1 MKKLSIILAA
11 MLVCGTMQAQLVKG
25 WLEIPTGV
33 TENLFGVDCL
43 NKNEAVAC
51 GENGKILKTVDGG
64 NTWTVKFEKEGYDMI
79 HVAFADAQVGYACGD
94 SCWWNSDNHKGVIVK
109 TTDGGETWQELPNTE
124 FVHLQWPDFARKN
137 DLFVVD
143 EETFYVFT
151 SNSILW
157 KTTDGGQSFIPTPFE
172 LGRVTHCELFFE
184 DETGYLVVIETDS
197 SFQTS
202 IHVYKTTDSGTTWRE
217 VRNVGYNDFYT
228 VVTHFFNKD
237 HVEVYGYFSE
247 GMYNLLVTDDGFETI
262 SYLNIECPMH
272 DYSGI
277 ENVSHAKFT
286 SDTYGCILMG
296 MTLMKGSTDTNPY
309 IMKDSWEHCEWIKQ
323 GIPDCENN
331 GMVQC
336 RDLYAVD
343 GVDTVFY
350 IAAENGFV
358 YKSAMI
364 PVNGVEEK
372 ALQINVYP
380 NPAKDRVIVEGIE
393 AAEVGVYNSLGQLI
407 KMMRGTNEIS
417 VAGLPTGVYLMRIV
431 DVNGISH
438 TQRVT
443 VIK

>member
-11 MLVCGTMQAQLVKG
+11 MLVCGTMQAQLVEG
-25 WLEIPTGV
+25 WQENPTGV
-33 TENLFGVDCL
+33 TENLFGVACL
-43 NKNEAVAC
+43 DKNEVIAC
-51 GENGKILKTVDGG
+51 GENSKILKTVDGG
-64 NTWTVKFEKEGYDMI
+64 ETWTVRFEKEGYDMI

-184 DETGYLVVIETDS
+184 GETGYLGVIDGG
-197 SFQTS
+197 
-202 IHVYKTTDSGTTWRE
+202 IHIHKTTDSGQTWNE
-217 VRNVGYNDFYT
+217 VFTNGAYFDYSVG
-228 VVTHFFNKD
+228 THFVYGN
-237 HVEVYGYFSE
+237 HVEMHGCFSE
-247 GMYNLLVTDDGFETI
+247 GTHNLLVTEDGFETV
-262 SYLNIECPMH
+262 SYLNVECPIM
-272 DYSGI
+272 DYYGMG
-277 ENVSHAKFT
+277 NVSHSKYT
-286 SDTYGCILMG
+286 SDTYGCILIV

-309 IMKDSWEHCEWIKQ
+309 IMKDGWEHCEWVKQ
-323 GIPDCENN
+323 GIPDCEIN

-350 IAAENGFV
+350 IAAEGGFV

-364 PVNGVEEK
+364 PVNGVEGSVS
-372 ALQINVYP
+372 QIKVYP
-380 NPAKDRVIVEGIE
+380 DPTENEVTIE
-393 AAEVGVYNSLGQLI
+393 CDGLQDIEIRTITGQKINGAWKGTKINLRSLPDGVYYLI
-407 KMMRGTNEIS
+407 LTANNREHIKKLVKME
-417 VAGLPTGVYLMRIV
+417 
-431 DVNGISH
+431 H
-438 TQRVT
+438 
-443 VIK
+443 

>member
-11 MLVCGTMQAQLVKG
+11 MLVCGVMQAQLVEG

-33 TENLFGVDCL
+33 TENLFGVACL
-43 NKNEAVAC
+43 DKNEVIAC

-64 NTWTVKFEKEGYDMI
+64 ETWTVKFEKEGYDMI

-124 FVHLQWPDFARKN
+124 FVHLEWPDWIRSS
-137 DLFVVD
+137 DLCVVD
-143 EETFYVFT
+143 EETYYLFT
-151 SNSILW
+151 KDAILW
-157 KTTDGGQSFIPTPFE
+157 QTTDGGQSFTSIPFE
-172 LGRVTHCELFFE
+172 FGMVKHCELFFE
-184 DETGYLVVIETDS
+184 GETGYLVVIDGG
-197 SFQTS
+197 
-202 IHVYKTTDSGTTWRE
+202 IHIHKTTDSGQTWNE
-217 VRNVGYNDFYT
+217 VVTNGAYFDYS
-228 VVTHFFNKD
+228 VVTHFFDKN
-237 HVEVYGYFSE
+237 HVEIYGYFSE
-247 GMYNLLVTDDGFETI
+247 GTQNLLVTEDGFETV
-262 SYLNIECPMH
+262 SYLNVECPIM
-272 DYSGI
+272 DYYGMG
-277 ENVSHAKFT
+277 NVSHSKYT

-309 IMKDSWEHCEWIKQ
+309 IMKDGWEHCEWVKQ

-358 YKSAMI
+358 YKSAMV
-364 PVNGVEEK
+364 PVSGLEEN

-380 NPAKDRVIVEGIE
+380 NPAKDRVIVEGVE
-393 AAEVGVYNSLGQLI
+393 AAEVQVYNALGQLV
-407 KMMRGTNEIS
+407 KTVQNANEINVS
-417 VAGLPTGVYLMRIV
+417 DLMEGMYLLRITATEGKCYTNRVAVR
-431 DVNGISH
+431 
-438 TQRVT
+438 R
-443 VIK
+443 